1 MGTVCPRHRTALS
14 LNEPMSV
21 DISVIVAI
29 AVASVACVF
38 DLATRR
44 IPNVLTLGA
53 AACGFSFHIYASGGP
68 GARYAGLGW
77 TLGLLMFFVPFAL
90 RGLGGGD
97 VKLMAALGAW
107 LGPRDVF
114 WAALY
119 TGVAG
124 GVLAVALALYTG
136 YLRTALTNVRALL
149 LHWRVAGLSPLPDL
163 TLERSRAP
171 RLCYAVPIAIG
182 TLVALWL
189 R

>member
-1 MGTVCPRHRTALS
+1 VSLSVLTTA
-14 LNEPMSV
+14 E
-21 DISVIVAI
+21 ISVSVAI
-29 AVASVACVF
+29 AVASVACAF

-44 IPNVLTLGA
+44 IPNLLTLGA
-53 AACGFSFHIYASGGP
+53 AACGVSFHVYASGLP
-68 GARYAGLGW
+68 GVRYAGMGW
-77 TLGLLMFFVPFAL
+77 VLGLLLFFVPFAL

-114 WAALY
+114 WAAMY

-124 GVLAVALALYTG
+124 GVLALALAVYTG
-136 YLRTALTNVRALL
+136 YLGTALINVRALL
-149 LHWRVAGLSPLPDL
+149 VHFRVTGLTPMPDL

-182 TLVALWL
+182 TLVAVWL